1 MAPKSKSKKPGK
13 MKSSAVVDCLS
24 TEDMSKDQLEEHV
37 ARLREEL
44 EREREERSFFQLE
57 RDKIQALWET
67 CRRDVEQVKDELR
80 HRHRER
86 DEAQQRHRVEISV
99 YKQKLKHVLSE
110 QHNMVSELKMDAAAS
125 AALVQNQQAEAELEL
140 RRAALPADASEK
152 TLRNKEGIEELKL
165 KHQVALLGLT
175 NDYDRRIRD
184 LEVKFNKRMQATME
198 VEERKRRS
206 EVNELQDRMD
216 ARVVALVEDHGRAL
230 RRAEEYYSSIQNK
243 VLADE
248 KVLKEEA
255 AEVQKQL
262 TRVSNQLSVAQ
273 RENKRLRE
281 CLQEAEQTLP
291 ELRLQLH
298 QYNQSKA
305 KLVKSGARAKVA
317 EKELWD
323 LTIEHELLLQA
334 FEKVQKERDELLRK
348 QREVIMELQQR
359 SGLKQLLLEKKLSA
373 LTQTVETKEAQLC
386 GALSTAAAAGSSA
399 ANRLKETLESK
410 HVTVGALEEELAGE
424 RQEYEQLLQSCTER
438 LQALGVPQQDFRP
451 AEQM

>member
-13 MKSSAVVDCLS
+13 MKSSAVVDSLS

-57 RDKIQALWET
+57 RDKIQTLWET
-67 CRRDVEQVKDELR
+67 SRRDVEQGQDELR
-80 HRHRER
+80 QRRRER
-86 DEAQQRHRVEISV
+86 DETQQRHRVEISV

-110 QHNMVSELKMDAAAS
+110 QHHTVSELKMDAAAA
-125 AALVQNQQAEAELEL
+125 AALIQNRHAGAELEL
-140 RRAALPADASEK
+140 RSDTLPADASEK
-152 TLRNKEGIEELKL
+152 MLRNTKSVEELKL
-165 KHQVALLGLT
+165 VALLGLT
-175 NDYDRRIRD
+175 NNYDRRIRD
-184 LEVKFNKRMQATME
+184 LEVKFNKRMQATMQ

-206 EVNELQDRMD
+206 EVNELEDRMD

-281 CLQEAEQTLP
+281 SVHAAEQTLP
-291 ELRLQLH
+291 ELQLQLH

-305 KLVKSGARAKVA
+305 QLLKSGARAKEA
-317 EKELWD
+317 EKQLWD
-323 LTIEHELLLQA
+323 LTMEHELLLQA
-334 FEKVQKERDELLRK
+334 FEKVQQERDELLRK
-348 QREVIMELQQR
+348 QREVIVELQQR
-359 SGLKQLLLEKKLSA
+359 SGLKQLLLERKLAA
-373 LTQTVETKEAQLC
+373 LTQTVDTKEAQLC

-399 ANRLKETLESK
+399 AHRLKETLESK
-410 HVTVGALEEELAGE
+410 HATIGALEAELAGE
-424 RQEYEQLLQSCTER
+424 RQEYEQLLQSCSDR
-438 LQALGVPQQDFRP
+438 LQALGVAQHDFRP
-451 AEQM
+451 TEQI

>member
-1 MAPKSKSKKPGK
+1 
-13 MKSSAVVDCLS
+13 MKSSAVVDSLS

-57 RDKIQALWET
+57 RDRIQASWET
-67 CRRDVEQVKDELR
+67 CRRDVEQVKEELR

-86 DEAQQRHRVEISV
+86 EEAQQRHRVEISV

-110 QHNMVSELKMDAAAS
+110 QHNTVSELKMDAAAA
-125 AALVQNQQAEAELEL
+125 AALIQNQHAESELEL
-140 RRAALPADASEK
+140 RSDTLQADASEK
-152 TLRNKEGIEELKL
+152 TLRNKKRIEELKL
-165 KHQVALLGLT
+165 KHQVALLELT

-184 LEVKFNKRMQATME
+184 LEVKFNERMQATIE

-206 EVNELQDRMD
+206 EVNELEDRMN
-216 ARVVALVEDHGRAL
+216 AGVVALMEDHGRAL

-262 TRVSNQLSVAQ
+262 TRVSKQLSVAQ
-273 RENKRLRE
+273 RENQRLRE
-281 CLQEAEQTLP
+281 SLHEAEQTLP
-291 ELRLQLH
+291 ELQQQLQ
-298 QYNQSKA
+298 QYNQTKA
-305 KLVKSGARAKVA
+305 QLVKAGARAKVA

-359 SGLKQLLLEKKLSA
+359 SGLKQLLLERKLAA

-386 GALSTAAAAGSSA
+386 GALSTAAATAGSSA
-399 ANRLKETLESK
+399 ANKLKETLESK
-410 HVTVGALEEELAGE
+410 HVTIGALEEDLAGE
-424 RQEYEQLLQSCTER
+424 RQEYEQLLQTCTDR
-438 LQALGVPQQDFRP
+438 LQALGVPQHDFPFRP
-451 AEQM
+451 VERI